1 MTRADRAPLRRLDVQ
16 LVGSHVLVGVVSLL
30 TTAAL
35 VFLLAPRL
43 FDTMGSGEGQMPGH
57 GTGRGRGD
65 GSGLGPLRPE
75 VVSALQTALLWGVV
89 AGVLAAVL
97 LGVLAARRVL
107 KPVNAVRS
115 ATRRV
120 VEGDYGAELPRPD
133 TLELRQ
139 LVDDVGTMA
148 ERLSETEARRVRM
161 LGEVSHEMRTPLT
174 VIDGQLEAMMDGVRP
189 ATPENLAL
197 IAAESRRLHRLAA
210 DLSALSRAEE
220 GRIVLDLS
228 PTDIGE
234 VVTGAVERLRPQTE
248 DAGIE
253 LSCQATA
260 GLRAQVDADRIAQV
274 VTNLVGNAI
283 RATPGGGRIE
293 VDCHR
298 DGEQA
303 VIQVSDNGEGLASDE
318 LERIFER
325 FYRVPGRRSPGRE
338 AGSGIG
344 LTISKHL
351 VAGHGGTITAESGGP
366 GQGATF
372 TVRLPLA
379 PR

>member
-16 LVGSHVLVGVVSLL
+16 LVASHVLVGVVSLL

-43 FDTMGSGEGQMPGH
+43 FDTMGTGEGQMQGP

-75 VVSALQTALLWGVV
+75 VVSALQSALLWGVA

-120 VEGDYGAELPRPD
+120 VEGDYDAELPQPD
-133 TLELRQ
+133 IVELRQ

-148 ERLSETEARRVRM
+148 DRLSETEARRVRM

-197 IAAESRRLHRLAA
+197 LAAESRRLHRLAA

-220 GRIVLDLS
+220 GRIVLDRAPIDLG
-228 PTDIGE
+228 D
-234 VVTGAVERLRPQTE
+234 VVSAAVERLRPQTD

-253 LSCQATA
+253 LVCRSQP
-260 GLRAQVDADRIAQV
+260 GHRVLGDADRLAQV

-283 RATPGGGRIE
+283 RATPAGGRIE
-293 VDCHR
+293 VDCGR
-298 DGEQA
+298 ENQQA
-303 VIQVSDNGEGLASDE
+303 VIRVSDTGEGLAADD
-318 LERIFER
+318 LEKIFER
-325 FYRVPGRRSPGRE
+325 FYRVPGRRSVGRE

-344 LTISKHL
+344 LTISKHI
-351 VAGHGGTITAESGGP
+351 VTAHGGTIDAQSDGLGA
-366 GQGATF
+366 GATF
-372 TVRLPLA
+372 TVRLPMTA
-379 PR
+379 E